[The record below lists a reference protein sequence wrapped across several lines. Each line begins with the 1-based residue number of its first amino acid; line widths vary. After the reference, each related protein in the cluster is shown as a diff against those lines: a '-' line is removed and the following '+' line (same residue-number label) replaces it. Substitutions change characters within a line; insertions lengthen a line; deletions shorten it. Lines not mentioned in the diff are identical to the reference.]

1 MSEGRRSI
9 LIVDDAESN
18 VDILVDTLSHD
29 YDLFVAMDGERGLEV
44 ARVAKPDLILLDIVM
59 PGMDGYQVCT
69 LLKDDPLTRD
79 IPIIFL
85 TALTEIANKAKGFDL
100 GAVDYV
106 TKPFETVEV
115 KARVQ
120 THLSLKQARESLEL
134 LAKDLE
140 IRNKFIRKTFGRYLS
155 EQIVKSILESP
166 DGLTLGGQK
175 RIVTLMMSDLRGFTS
190 ITESLPAESVVRI
203 INIYLEAM
211 TEIILR
217 YGGTID
223 EFIGDAILSIFGAP
237 LACEDHACRAAACA
251 LEMQIAIGKVNEE
264 LQKMGYPK
272 IAMGI
277 GLNTGEV
284 VVGNIGSHMRAK
296 YGVVGRSVNLTSR
309 IESYT
314 IAGQVFIS
322 ESTRRACGP
331 IIRIKEEFEVMPKG
345 VSKPLTICELIGIE
359 GDYNIFLPWKSEI
372 EMVELPEPFTVRFS
386 ILTGK
391 DSSEKGHFGEI
402 IKLHPQVAE
411 IRSDYFPGKLADL
424 RITLYDRLGT
434 EITADLYAKVI
445 ENRAQVRTGF
455 TVGFTSV
462 PPEVEV
468 FLQRSLDQLLMTRSG
483 KSQD

>member
-1 MSEGRRSI
+1 MDERPRSI

-18 VDILVDTLSHD
+18 IDILVDALSHD
-29 YDLFVAMDGERGLEV
+29 YDLFVAMDGERGLKV
-44 ARVAKPDLILLDIVM
+44 AREARPDLILLDIVM

-85 TALTEIANKAKGFDL
+85 TALSEVANKARGFEL

-120 THLSLKQARESLEL
+120 THLSLKLARESLEL

-140 IRNKFIRKTFGRYLS
+140 IRNKLIRKTFGRYLS

-166 DGLTLGGQK
+166 EGIMLGGQK

-237 LACEDHACRAAACA
+237 EACEDHACRAAACA

-264 LQKMGYPK
+264 LHKIGYPE
-272 IAMGI
+272 IGMGI

-284 VVGNIGSHMRAK
+284 VVGNIGSHMRTK
-296 YGVVGRSVNLTSR
+296 YGVVGRNVNLVSR
-309 IESYT
+309 VESYT
-314 IAGQVFIS
+314 IAGQVFIA
-322 ESTRRACGP
+322 ESTRKACGP

-345 VSKPLTICELIGIE
+345 VSKPLTIGELIGIE
-359 GDYNIFLPWKSEI
+359 GDYNIFLPRKGEI

-386 ILTGK
+386 ILTEK
-391 DSSEKGHFGEI
+391 DSSETGHFGEI
-402 IKLHPQVAE
+402 IKLHPKMAE
-411 IRSDYFPGKLADL
+411 IRSNYLPCKLANL
-424 RITLYDRLGT
+424 KITLYSLLGT
-434 EITADLYAKVI
+434 GITADLYAKVI
-445 ENRAQVRTGF
+445 ENSAPAHTGF

-468 FLQRSLDQLLMTRSG
+468 FLQRSLDQLLWTRSG
-483 KSQD
+483 KLER